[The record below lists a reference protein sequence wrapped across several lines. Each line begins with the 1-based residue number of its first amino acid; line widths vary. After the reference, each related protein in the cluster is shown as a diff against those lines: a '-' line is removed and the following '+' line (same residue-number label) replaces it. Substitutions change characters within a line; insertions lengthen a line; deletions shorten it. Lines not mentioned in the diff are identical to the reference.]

1 MKKTRIFCALLAL
14 LMLLPACAQDP
25 AGTADTGDTAAAVAD
40 TTAAETTIDPND
52 RSQAKDNLPEG
63 LTFDGQTVRVMHRGT
78 EAHESGLERYQV
90 IGTDNE
96 GDIVTDEVWLRN
108 RRVEDRLDIEF
119 LFMPGGAGYDETY
132 ATIRQSV
139 MSATDDFDYIDTTGN
154 TTIIRGLNQYLRDLA
169 DAPYIDYDQPWWW
182 NESMYDL
189 SLDGKTINYLFGDSM
204 LYCYIQMAAMYFN
217 KDLYNDVY
225 GDPDE
230 VYKMVMDGKWTIDK
244 LTELVAGAYKDVNGD
259 GVTNEGDILGIYK
272 SKDNG
277 DTQHYIVGFG
287 FRMYRR
293 DENGNFLIDFD
304 VEKATLGIEKLQ
316 TLYTATPGV
325 LKTDADIDNMDKGF
339 SEGGSMFLASRMSD
353 ATQDF
358 LRNMEQEYGILPFP
372 KLSEDQENYVN
383 LIHQSAS
390 TICVPVT
397 TGDKMMEC
405 VGATIEAITA
415 DSYRYVMPVFLE
427 TALKTKY
434 SRDSYSGQVIDILI
448 DSARKITIHEYQ
460 DYTANIFATALLG
473 PSEGSGNFASAYAKL
488 QAAAQKTWDKSITK
502 LLESKK

>member
-1 MKKTRIFCALLAL
+1 MKKNRILCALLAAM
-14 LMLLPACAQDP
+14 MLLPACAQDP
-25 AGTADTGDTAAAVAD
+25 AGSEDTGTTAAVAD
-40 TTAAETTIDPND
+40 TTAAETTVDPND

-78 EAHESGLERYQV
+78 EANQSTLEKYQV

-108 RRVEDRLDIEF
+108 RRVEDRLGIRF
-119 LFMPGGAGYDETY
+119 HFMPGGAGYDETY

-139 MSATDDFDYIDTTGN
+139 MAATDDFDYIDTTGN

-204 LYCYIQMAAMYFN
+204 LHCYIQMAAMYFN

-244 LTELVAGAYKDVNGD
+244 LTELVAGGYKDVNGD

-325 LKTDADIDNMDKGF
+325 LKTEYTIDTMDNGF
-339 SEGGSMFLASRMSD
+339 AEGGSMFLASRMSS
-353 ATQDF
+353 AIEPA
-358 LRNMEQEYGILPFP
+358 LRDMEQEYGILPFP

-415 DSYRYVMPVFLE
+415 DSYRNVMPIFLE
-427 TALKTKY
+427 TALKMKY

-460 DYTANIFATALLG
+460 DYTASIFQTALLG
-473 PSEGSGNFASAYAKL
+473 PAEGSGNFASAYAKL
-488 QAAAQKTWDKSITK
+488 QAVAQKTWDKSITK